1 MRHNRKWKT
10 KRTEER
16 KGREGKPATRAALL
30 AKTTEMEA
38 LALQKRVDC
47 IKTGED
53 DENVKDTLVAF
64 FLRRCGLLLFCSFV
78 LAMREKSTPQ
88 KVRKKTVKGENSV
101 KIRNAK
107 RNQKLEKNGSSTE
120 NMPVRTPSEGG
131 GTETISPQPEC
142 PRVWCEKKCKTATKK
157 DIKRERGKNAYGR
170 AGIAMD
176 RLRMTPTIHSKKC
189 RNLPENSSIRA
200 PHPRGI

>member
-1 MRHNRKWKT
+1 MKSTLKNRPILIPKRSQSKTPKVQPEKKGRARGMRHNRKWKT

-107 RNQKLEKNGSSTE
+107 INHKLERKRKQHRKPASPHAIGRGGGQKPFRRNQN
-120 NMPVRTPSEGG
+120 VRACGA
-131 GTETISPQPEC
+131 
-142 PRVWCEKKCKTATKK
+142 KK
-157 DIKRERGKNAYGR
+157 
-170 AGIAMD
+170 M
-176 RLRMTPTIHSKKC
+176 
-189 RNLPENSSIRA
+189 
-200 PHPRGI
+200 

>member
-107 RNQKLEKNGSSTE
+107 RNHKLERKRKQHRKHASPHAIGRGGDRNHFAATRMSARV
-120 NMPVRTPSEGG
+120 VR
-131 GTETISPQPEC
+131 
-142 PRVWCEKKCKTATKK
+142 KK
-157 DIKRERGKNAYGR
+157 
-170 AGIAMD
+170 M
-176 RLRMTPTIHSKKC
+176 
-189 RNLPENSSIRA
+189 
-200 PHPRGI
+200 

>member
-64 FLRRCGLLLFCSFV
+64 FPPAVRIAFV
-78 LAMREKSTPQ
+78 LQFRIGNE
-88 KVRKKTVKGENSV
+88 RKIDTTKG
-101 KIRNAK
+101 A
-107 RNQKLEKNGSSTE
+107 
-120 NMPVRTPSEGG
+120 
-131 GTETISPQPEC
+131 
-142 PRVWCEKKCKTATKK
+142 KK
-157 DIKRERGKNAYGR
+157 DGER
-170 AGIAMD
+170 
-176 RLRMTPTIHSKKC
+176 
-189 RNLPENSSIRA
+189 
-200 PHPRGI
+200 